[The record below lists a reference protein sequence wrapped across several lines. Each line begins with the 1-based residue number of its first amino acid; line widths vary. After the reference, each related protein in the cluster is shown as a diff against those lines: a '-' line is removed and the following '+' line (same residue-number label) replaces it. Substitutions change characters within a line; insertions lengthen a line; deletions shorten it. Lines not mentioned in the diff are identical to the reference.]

1 MQASARPKNK
11 YWGYVRGLGG
21 AAIISAIIG
30 ILFNV
35 AIRPL
40 LSERIR
46 NEVIVTAVPF
56 IAIFAAILLLF
67 IMSVALLGVR
77 FHVTVPARTH
87 SAVEY
92 TIIASILIGVV
103 ALFQSWSIAPYTFG
117 LGLLLF
123 SVLAFIVWSHVA
135 PRNKRDDATLPKFSS
150 RATTTGMI
158 AGLMVAALVFGS
170 FALNT
175 VPKEPYGIRQRQW
188 NSYNDEKKAEA
199 KVTAQTAYRN
209 SYLPFFVIYGALPGL
224 VVFFLARELTTRKT
238 PRHTP

>member
-1 MQASARPKNK
+1 MQATAPTKNK
-11 YWGYVRGLGG
+11 YWGYVRGLGS
-21 AAIISAIIG
+21 AAIISAIVG
-30 ILFNV
+30 VLFNT

-40 LSERIR
+40 LSERVR

-77 FHVTVPARTH
+77 FHVIVPARTH

-123 SVLAFIVWSHVA
+123 SVLAFIVWSHIA

-150 RATTTGMI
+150 KATMTGVI
-158 AGLMVAALVFGS
+158 TGLIVAALIFGG
-170 FALNT
+170 FAASS
-175 VPKEPYGIRQRQW
+175 VPREPYGVRQRQW
-188 NSYNDEKKAEA
+188 NTYSDERKVEA
-199 KVTAQTAYRN
+199 ASAAIRAYRTA
-209 SYLPFFVIYGALPGL
+209 YLPFFVIYGALPGL
-224 VVFFLARELTTRKT
+224 VVFFLARELAIPKRTT
-238 PRHTP
+238 

>member
-1 MQASARPKNK
+1 MQASAPTKNK

-30 ILFNV
+30 VLFNT

-40 LSERIR
+40 LSERVR
-46 NEVIVTAVPF
+46 NEVIITAVPF
-56 IAIFAAILLLF
+56 IAVFAAILLLF

-123 SVLAFIVWSHVA
+123 SVLAFIVWSHIA
-135 PRNKRDDATLPKFSS
+135 PRNKRENAALPKFTSQ
-150 RATTTGMI
+150 AKTIGVI
-158 AGLMVAALVFGS
+158 AGLVVTMLVFGS

-175 VPKEPYGIRQRQW
+175 VPKEPYGVRQRQW
-188 NSYNDEKKAEA
+188 NTYRDEQKAEA
-199 KVTAQTAYRN
+199 KAEAQIAYRN
-209 SYLPFFVIYGALPGL
+209 SYLPFFIIYGALPGL
-224 VVFFLARELTTRKT
+224 VVFFLTRELTTAK
-238 PRHTP
+238 PKSSES